1 MGTADVAAGVTDD
14 QLLARVKTMIRRD
27 LKLGPDA
34 VIRDDMP
41 FFGGEVD
48 LDSLDMLL
56 LVTSIEKE
64 FGIKVPNE
72 AVGRD
77 VFQNV
82 ETLTQY
88 IRINGKADHS
98 TGTPAAAT
106 KTAMDPL
113 KRLPHGE
120 PFRFVTKITEHR
132 PGEFASGIWAVTGK
146 EAFFAGHFPGRPL
159 VPGVLLAE
167 ALAQISGIA
176 GPLVG
181 EGATEEGRL
190 VQVDVRFD
198 SSAAPPADVLLTSR
212 VTRVMGPLQQF
223 EVSAAVNGTIIA
235 RGSITL
241 HRS

>member
-1 MGTADVAAGVTDD
+1 
-14 QLLARVKTMIRRD
+14 MIRRD

-34 VIRDDMP
+34 VISDDMP
-41 FFGGEVD
+41 FFGTDVD

-64 FGIKVPNE
+64 FGIKVPSE
-72 AVGRD
+72 AVGRE

-82 ETLTQY
+82 GTLTQY
-88 IRINGKADHS
+88 IRENRKKVASAVVGQAAPVA
-98 TGTPAAAT
+98 PA
-106 KTAMDPL
+106 DPL
-113 KRLPHGE
+113 DRLPHGE
-120 PFRFVTKITEHR
+120 PFRFVTKITDHVPEQSAT
-132 PGEFASGIWAVTGK
+132 GVWAVTGS
-146 EAFFAGHFPGRPL
+146 EAFFAGHFPGRPV

-176 GPLVG
+176 GPSSGLASEQGKLVH
-181 EGATEEGRL
+181 
-190 VQVDVRFD
+190 VDVRFD
-198 SSAAPPADVLLTSR
+198 ASAAPPADIVLSSK

-223 EVSAAVNGTIIA
+223 EVSASMNGTVIA

>member
-1 MGTADVAAGVTDD
+1 MAVAAGATD
-14 QLLARVKTMIRRD
+14 QNLLQHVKAMIRRD

-34 VIRDDMP
+34 AIADDMP
-41 FFGGEVD
+41 FFGADVD

-64 FGIKVPNE
+64 FGIKVPSE
-72 AVGRD
+72 AVGRE

-82 ETLTQY
+82 GTLAAY
-88 IRINGKADHS
+88 IQANRKPVAS
-98 TGTPAAAT
+98 TVVGQASVAPAN
-106 KTAMDPL
+106 PL
-113 KRLPHGE
+113 DRLPHGE
-120 PFRFVTKITEHR
+120 PFRFVTKITEHK
-132 PGEFASGIWAVTGK
+132 PGESATGVWAVTGS
-146 EAFFAGHFPGRPL
+146 EAFFAGHFPGQPL

-176 GPLVG
+176 GPSTGSAGEQGKLVH
-181 EGATEEGRL
+181 
-190 VQVDVRFD
+190 VDVRFD
-198 SSAAPPADVLLTSR
+198 APVAPPADVVLSSK

-223 EVSAAVNGTIIA
+223 DVSASVSGTVIA